1 MIAESTY
8 RNLIASYS
16 GQDIVTN
23 IEEELIPLW
32 CDAYYT
38 DNPKAEVV
46 QVDLDEASSSF
57 SYLFDIELERVLVAF
72 GVPIYSKHKR
82 DASRMAGHPL
92 ANAGKFH
99 RGHLMAHSI
108 GGGTDINL
116 VPQLGSLN
124 IGAFRV
130 LERLVRDMAK
140 QSLRSFYFVRP
151 LYGDRSQMPNR
162 FEQCVILPSKAL
174 LYSLH
179 NNA

>member
-8 RNLIASYS
+8 RKMLASYNGS
-16 GQDIVTN
+16 DIVSD
-23 IEEELIPLW
+23 IQEELIPLW
-32 CDAYYT
+32 CDEYYLQ
-38 DNPKAEVV
+38 NPKADVV
-46 QVDLDEASSSF
+46 QVDLDESASSF
-57 SYLFDIELERVLVAF
+57 SYLFDIRLERVLAAF
-72 GVPIYSKHKR
+72 GVPIYAKHKR

-130 LERLVRDMAK
+130 LERMVRDQAK
-140 QSLRSFYFVRP
+140 QNLRSFYFVRP
-151 LYGDRSQMPNR
+151 VYNNTSQMPSR